1 MKLRYHQMKI
11 RDLFEPKS
19 YDTIR
24 GWCFSVRK
32 LPGNKANWVHINNLF
47 FLLFYI
53 SHFSSDPSYQLCIFI
68 MFSWPYIR
76 SNSVINT
83 KTGKILTVLV
93 LMPSGRQ
100 WKLNCSN
107 NYLMIWFI
115 IKQMFL
121 KYLVEGFMYQNGQGR
136 KYSIKKS

>member
-1 MKLRYHQMKI
+1 MKI

-19 YDTIR
+19 YETPS
-24 GWCFSVRK
+24 GSGAFQFGS
-32 LPGNKANWVHINNLF
+32 
-47 FLLFYI
+47 FLVTKQTESTSI
-53 SHFSSDPSYQLCIFI
+53 ICSSCSSTFPTLHNFPNYQLCIFI

-76 SNSVINT
+76 SYSVINT
-83 KTGKILTVLV
+83 KTGKILSVLV

-107 NYLMIWFI
+107 NYLMICFI

-121 KYLVEGFMYQNGQGR
+121 KHLVEGFMYQNGQGR